1 MRLTKLKQ
9 SWTALLLHKKWLAVP
24 SGSAGLLMSVL
35 SVQVLRHA
43 FDQAEAELDSCALDL
58 TRSGT
63 TAVLS
68 IVTHDW

>member
-1 MRLTKLKQ
+1 MTLIL
-9 SWTALLLHKKWLAVP
+9 
-24 SGSAGLLMSVL
+24 SA
-35 SVQVLRHA
+35 QVLRNA

-68 IVTHDW
+68 IVTHDWWAVLPHTVFQVCL